1 MKVGSTEPD
10 VTSKIEKGIFTNI
23 LTQGVR
29 AFSYSPSAQQRVTLA
44 RCYKGS
50 ILNVWPSAWKSR
62 QRFIF
67 HKDFGEVF
75 LGEKSGIVGRA
86 GDRRNELGSSRT
98 IASANPT
105 GDSIFMWS
113 FRNVAN

>member
-1 MKVGSTEPD
+1 M
-10 VTSKIEKGIFTNI
+10 
-23 LTQGVR
+23 
-29 AFSYSPSAQQRVTLA
+29 
-44 RCYKGS
+44 
-50 ILNVWPSAWKSR
+50 
-62 QRFIF
+62 
-67 HKDFGEVF
+67 F